1 MGVASSAK
9 STSRE
14 YKSLLTLAEG
24 ASVAK
29 RGSRFVGATANP
41 MRMVLSGADS
51 VHPQAKEMKNM
62 KNQIIVTIPQE
73 MVW

>member
-1 MGVASSAK
+1 
-9 STSRE
+9 
-14 YKSLLTLAEG
+14 
-24 ASVAK
+24 
-29 RGSRFVGATANP
+29 

-62 KNQIIVTIPQE
+62 KNQISVTIPQE